1 MRNILFEKQ
10 LELID
15 EWMFFSSGAFVT
27 IFIKKHYLIIF
38 LAEHYANGYLNESSF
53 LWSEGRTDW
62 MPLSSIPEL
71 FSGVKNQG
79 PNLQNEGK

>member
-1 MRNILFEKQ
+1 
-10 LELID
+10 
-15 EWMFFSSGAFVT
+15 MFFSSGAFVT
-27 IFIKKHYLIIF
+27 ILIKRKITIYIFF

-71 FSGVKNQG
+71 FSGVTNQG